1 MNRQQ
6 VISQR
11 RQNGE
16 ADWQKRFCDF
26 GLDECFEFIKRD
38 WSSSKGRRAV
48 VKCRLCS
55 STFPTWALYDVFKG
69 RQDRLICAECG
80 AASDGVNIWER
91 SAECDEAMAYYVAGH
106 TVAETAEKFGVSKDQ
121 INGAVKKRGLT
132 NGRQWGEP
140 SDAHVESICKEAEQ
154 RLIERLD
161 LLGFDYLGGYTK
173 QTENVML
180 KCRACGDTFERTA
193 GFAMRGNLICKKC
206 EHEKA
211 LIRQAKRRMVHK
223 AEAERKR
230 AEREAAR
237 VAKSLEPSAYQLSRM
252 LLLDDVH
259 VCRVCGKGYTLREY
273 MESTGSR
280 YYRDSGYCSAECRD
294 AHLKE
299 RAKIYRRGRQD
310 SHRHRAVKFGCAY
323 DSSVTLAKLIKRDGL
338 RCALCGEMCDPKDH
352 SWSQYSGPMYPSI
365 DHIIPM
371 SKGGGHVWS
380 NVQVAHIICNSEKG
394 ACNYERKTGEKIQTE
409 SRDSHEGDP
418 VYAGEAH

>member
-1 MNRQQ
+1 MD
-6 VISQR
+6 R
-11 RQNGE
+11 RQKAE
-16 ADWQKRFCDF
+16 ADWHAK
-26 GLDECFEFIKRD
+26 LDALGMSESFELIKRD
-38 WSSSKGRRAV
+38 WSSDHGRIARI
-48 VKCRLCS
+48 KCRACGAE
-55 STFPTWALYDVFKG
+55 FNTWNLREIFRG

-80 AASDGVNIWER
+80 AASDGANIWER

-106 TVAETAEKFGVSKDQ
+106 TVAETAEKFGVSKNQ

-132 NGRQWGEP
+132 NGRKWGEP
-140 SDAHVESICKEAEQ
+140 SNAHIESVRKEAEQ

-161 LLGFDYLGGYTK
+161 LLGFDYLGGYTNK
-173 QTENVML
+173 TGNVAL

-193 GFAMRGNLICKKC
+193 NFAMRGNLICKKC

-211 LIRQAKRRMVHK
+211 LARQAKQRMVHK

-230 AEREAAR
+230 AEREAAHLAR
-237 VAKSLEPSAYQLSRM
+237 SLEPSAYQQSRM
-252 LLLDDVH
+252 ALLDDSH
-259 VCRVCGKGYTLREY
+259 TCRVCGKEYTLREY

-299 RAKIYRRGRQD
+299 RAKIYHRGRRD
-310 SHRHRAVKFGCAY
+310 SHRHRAVKYGCVY

-338 RCALCGEMCDPKDH
+338 RCALCGKMCDPNDH
-352 SWSQYSGPMYPSI
+352 SWSRYSGPMYPSI
-365 DHIIPM
+365 DHIVPM

-394 ACNYERKTGEKIQTE
+394 ACNYECKTERQI
-409 SRDSHEGDP
+409 
-418 VYAGEAH
+418 